1 MLQRLLNI
9 LGWLGTAL
17 VFVAVAMRWLKPE
30 WAQYA
35 IWMAWG
41 GLGGVLLYTAGQW
54 REIAAMFT
62 RRQARQG
69 ILASSSVLIVLGI
82 LIAVNYISSQ
92 QNRRFDLTANKQHS
106 LSDQTVQLLRG
117 LEEPVKFLAFDRPTG
132 LDRFRTVLAEYQY
145 HSDQVQVELI
155 DPAARPLQARE
166 YDVTQYS
173 TIVLEYQNR
182 RERVNSDLEP
192 DLTNALIKVMTPTQK
207 KVYFV
212 QGHGE
217 KSLTEND
224 QSGYSTIA
232 NTLERD
238 NYLVESIALAQ
249 NQEVPDDASVLII
262 AGPTADLFDSEIDLL
277 RRYLNRGGHVLMLL
291 DPPNLSGNGTT
302 PGIESLLREW
312 AIDTGSN
319 VVVDSGTLGQ
329 LVGAGPD
336 TPVAASYPSHIIT
349 ERFNLLTAYP
359 LAQSVEPMTGHPNGY
374 FPQTIVETSGSSWA
388 ESNISGLLE
397 NGEGIFNEDEGD
409 QAGPVSIAVVVSADA
424 PDAVAA
430 EQAAQENQED
440 SSDEIADESQTP
452 ETRIAVFGDS
462 DFIANGTLSIQG
474 NSDLFMNSVSW
485 LAQQENLISI
495 RPRQAAERRL
505 TMTAGQQSIMLFITL
520 GVPLVLFSTA
530 IYTWSRRR

>member
-54 REIAAMFT
+54 REIATMFT

-69 ILASSSVLIVLGI
+69 ALASASVLIVLGI

-106 LSDQTVQLLRG
+106 LSDQTVQLLRN
-117 LEEPVKFLAFDRPTG
+117 LEEPVKFLAFDRPTS

-173 TIVLEYQNR
+173 TIVLEYQDR
-182 RERVNSDLEP
+182 RERVNSVLEP
-192 DLTNALIKVMTPTQK
+192 DLTNALIKVMTSTQK

-238 NYLVESIALAQ
+238 NYLVESIALVQ

-262 AGPTADLFDSEIDLL
+262 AGPTTDLFDSEIDLL

-291 DPPNLSGNGTT
+291 DPPNVGGNSTT

-319 VVVDSGTLGQ
+319 IVVESSVLGQ
-329 LVGAGPD
+329 VYGPD
-336 TPVAASYPSHIIT
+336 TPVTASYPSHIIT
-349 ERFNLLTAYP
+349 ERFNLYTAYP

-374 FPQTIVETSGSSWA
+374 FPQTIVETSGNSWA
-388 ESNISGLLE
+388 ESNISELRE
-397 NGEGIFNEDEGD
+397 NGEASFNEDEGD
-409 QAGPVSIAVVVSADA
+409 RAGPVSIAVVVSANA

-440 SSDEIADESQTP
+440 SSDEMADESQTP

-462 DFIANGTLSIQG
+462 DFITNGTLSIQG